1 MSEVAPLC
9 RLFYYAVLYPELLIS
24 SAIQPKYLGIS
35 PDLLGIV
42 KSPLTILKEKIMNHH
57 PQNEWLLKQEL
68 IGPLVKHLNPFTDY
82 LVQQGF
88 CRRYI
93 GLQCRVT
100 ANFSKWLFKK
110 AILEHEIKEDH
121 IDEFLYGR
129 NYTRAVSSGEVSTL
143 HRLLNFLKQ
152 LGIVKVINKS
162 ALSTPTQK
170 IFNSYR
176 FHILNDKGLSIKTL
190 NQYWPFIE
198 RFLVGRFGNKSI
210 DLSVLNE
217 KNIVNFI
224 KHQAASL
231 SVARAKVAVN
241 ALRSF
246 LRYAIFCGKIDAA
259 LINAVPIVAAWSLS
273 SIPKAISQEDIDA
286 VLENCPRET
295 AIGKRDYAIL
305 MLLVHLGLRS
315 NEIVELNL
323 DSINW
328 ENGFIIVNGKGDQDD
343 TLPLP
348 IAAGEAI
355 ADYLQYGRPKCKDRR
370 LFLRTIAPFA
380 GLGSQQTIATIVKAS
395 IERAGIDPL
404 SRGAHQFRHAFA
416 SSLMQQGGSLKEI
429 GSLLRHQHIKTTN
442 IYAKVDIK
450 SLHSLSMPWPGDI
463 S

>member
-1 MSEVAPLC
+1 
-9 RLFYYAVLYPELLIS
+9 
-24 SAIQPKYLGIS
+24 
-35 PDLLGIV
+35 
-42 KSPLTILKEKIMNHH
+42 MNHH
-57 PQNEWLLKQEL
+57 PQNEWILRQKL
-68 IGPLVKHLNPFTDY
+68 IGPLVKYLNPFTDY
-82 LVQQGF
+82 LIQQGF
-88 CRRYI
+88 CWRYI

-100 ANFSKWLFKK
+100 ANFSNWLFKK
-110 AILEHEIKEDH
+110 NVLVCKINETH
-121 IDEFLYGR
+121 IDEFLNGR
-129 NYTRAVSSGEVSTL
+129 NYTYAVSSGEVSTL

-152 LGIVKVINKS
+152 LKIVKIINKS
-162 ALSTPTQK
+162 VSSTPTQK

-176 FHILNDKGLSIKTL
+176 SHILNDKGLSIKTL

-198 RFLVGRFGNKSI
+198 KFLLRCFGNKFI

-217 KNIVNFI
+217 KDIINFI
-224 KHQAASL
+224 KHQTANL

-246 LRYAIFCGKIDAA
+246 LRYAIFCGDINAA

-295 AIGKRDYAIL
+295 QIGKRDYAIL
-305 MLLVHLGLRS
+305 MLLLHLGLRS

-323 DSINW
+323 DSVNW
-328 ENGFIIVNGKGDQDD
+328 ENGFIAIKGKGDQDH

-348 IAAGEAI
+348 IAVGEAI

-380 GLGSQQTIATIVKAS
+380 GLGAQQTIATIVKAS
-395 IERAGIDPL
+395 IERAEIDPP

-416 SSLMQQGGSLKEI
+416 TRLMQQGGSLKEI
-429 GSLLRHQHIKTTN
+429 ANLLRHQHPKTTN

>member
-1 MSEVAPLC
+1 
-9 RLFYYAVLYPELLIS
+9 
-24 SAIQPKYLGIS
+24 
-35 PDLLGIV
+35 
-42 KSPLTILKEKIMNHH
+42 MNHH
-57 PQNEWLLKQEL
+57 PQNEWILRQKP
-68 IGPLVKHLNPFTDY
+68 IGPLVKHLHPFTDY

-93 GLQCRVT
+93 GLQCRVS
-100 ANFSKWLFKK
+100 ASFSNWLFKK
-110 AILEHEIKEDH
+110 NILEYEIKEAH
-121 IDEFLYGR
+121 IDGFLNGR
-129 NYTRAVSSGEVSTL
+129 NYTRAVNSGEISTL
-143 HRLLNFLKQ
+143 HRLLKFLKQ
-152 LGIVKVINKS
+152 LKIVKVINKS
-162 ALSTPTQK
+162 VSSTPSQK

-190 NQYWPFIE
+190 KQYWPFIE
-198 RFLVGRFGNKSI
+198 RFLATCFGDKSI
-210 DLSVLNE
+210 NLSVLNE
-217 KNIVNFI
+217 KDIVNFI

-231 SVARAKVAVN
+231 SVVRAKVAVN

-246 LRYAIFCGKIDAA
+246 LRYAIFCGDIDAA

-273 SIPKAISQEDIDA
+273 SLPKAISQEDIDA

-295 AIGKRDYAIL
+295 RIGKRDYAIL

-328 ENGFIIVNGKGDQDD
+328 ENGSITVNGKGDQDHN
-343 TLPLP
+343 LPLP
-348 IAAGEAI
+348 IAVGEAI
-355 ADYLQYGRPKCKDRR
+355 ADYLQYGRPKCKNRR

-380 GLGSQQTIATIVKAS
+380 GLGAQQTIATIVKVS
-395 IERAGIDPL
+395 IERAGIDPP

-416 SSLMQQGGSLKEI
+416 SRLMQQGGSLTEI
-429 GSLLRHQHIKTTN
+429 ASLLRHQHPKTTN

>member
-1 MSEVAPLC
+1 
-9 RLFYYAVLYPELLIS
+9 
-24 SAIQPKYLGIS
+24 
-35 PDLLGIV
+35 
-42 KSPLTILKEKIMNHH
+42 MNHH
-57 PQNEWLLKQEL
+57 PQNEWILRQKP
-68 IGPLVKHLNPFTDY
+68 IGPLVKHLNPFMDY

-93 GLQCRVT
+93 GLQCRIT

-110 AILEHEIKEDH
+110 KILEHEIKEAH
-121 IDEFLYGR
+121 IDEFLNGR
-129 NYTRAVSSGEVSTL
+129 NYTRAVGSGEVATL
-143 HRLLNFLKQ
+143 HRLLTFLKQ
-152 LGIVKVINKS
+152 LRIVKAINKS
-162 ALSTPTQK
+162 LPSTLTQE
-170 IFNSYR
+170 IFSSYR
-176 FHILNDKGLSIKTL
+176 SYILNNKGLSIKTL
-190 NQYWPFIE
+190 NQYWLFIE
-198 RFLVGRFGNKSI
+198 RFLVWCFANKSI

-217 KNIVNFI
+217 KDIVNFI
-224 KHQAASL
+224 KHQAANL

-246 LRYAIFCGKIDAA
+246 LRYAIFCGNIDAE

-286 VLENCPRET
+286 VLQNCPRET
-295 AIGKRDYAIL
+295 PIGKRDYAIL

-328 ENGFIIVNGKGDQDD
+328 ENGFITVNGKGDQDH

-348 IAAGEAI
+348 IAVGEAI
-355 ADYLQYGRPKCKDRR
+355 ADYLQYGRPKCKDRK

-380 GLGSQQTIATIVKAS
+380 RLGAQQTIATIVKSS
-395 IERAGIDPL
+395 IERAGIDPP

-416 SSLMQQGGSLKEI
+416 SRLMQQGGSLKEI
-429 GSLLRHQHIKTTN
+429 ASLLRHQHPKTTA

-450 SLHSLSMPWPGDI
+450 SLHSLSMPWPGGI